1 MSDYERGTII
11 VTVYSKTETFCG
23 QCMATKRALSDLG
36 VEYVEVS
43 LESLP
48 EAQIAAWREA
58 GHSSAPIVTVPH
70 KADPYWDVWSG
81 YRPDLIAT
89 LV

>member
-1 MSDYERGTII
+1 MLVWMSSYRKRHII
-11 VTVYSKTETFCG
+11 VTVYSKTESFCG
-23 QCMATKRALSDLG
+23 QCKATKRALDDLG
-36 VEYVEVS
+36 VDYVEIS

-48 EAQIAAWREA
+48 ESQITAWRNA
-58 GHSSAPIVTVPH
+58 GLSSAPIVNVNSG
-70 KADPYWDVWSG
+70 AVWSG

>member
-11 VTVYSKTETFCG
+11 VTVYSKTSTFCG
-23 QCMATKRALSDLG
+23 QCMATKRALNDLG
-36 VEYVEVS
+36 VDYVEIP
-43 LESLP
+43 LENVGD
-48 EAQIAAWREA
+48 ARIGAWRDS
-58 GHSSAPIVTVPH
+58 GHMSAPIVEIDEGGKTITQ
-70 KADPYWDVWSG
+70 VWSG